1 MSFSPLTRLLT
12 RVRTARRSHVV
23 AVVILVLGAV
33 LATPLFANP
42 SGWTWTDRSGVL
54 PHRDGTSLDLLAANG
69 GSWLASDHEHLYQVN
84 GDSLKDL
91 TAAARRAGLTTI
103 STLSSDE
110 QRWFVGGRT
119 LDAGT
124 PRAFVTDGT
133 EFTDVSSL
141 FAQGRGGLDAVGV
154 RGTWYGRTFT
164 NAGQYEPARWTAF
177 SFNPKTLEK
186 NTFPI
191 TSDLSN
197 MAPGCFKEVT
207 GVRVCLG
214 ESKLV
219 RAGGQWFMI
228 GGNAEVVNDQGKTTQ
243 FAKGG
248 IWTITNDNRLLP
260 VSGLP
265 AFRFVSGIWQ
275 GKDQVLLATS
285 DVVSTPFSPDRYWI
299 FDGASLREVSE
310 EALGVGLLSN
320 DAREVRA
327 AHAGETWL
335 ITLGKNLIRFDGEH
349 MTSENKTRD
358 FFTVVSSNGQGVY
371 LLGGAVST
379 PDQSF
384 ATQPLTAKLV
394 EVREDMNVP
403 VTTPANLVSRLRGP
417 SIKVTAVPR
426 NNVVGD
432 GKIYTFRVTATD
444 TDGVAN
450 TSIIVNGAKLK
461 TCNTNVCEYTQT
473 YYTNGQPT
481 RSIEFMG
488 GATDKA
494 GNYNTSKPVTLTI
507 DRSSTV
513 SAAHDKLGETDATG
527 QVITIPNNKTWNRDA
542 NSGLAWMVWRQP
554 EQTELKDNEQTT
566 VVVAVQRSAGLGRVN
581 IIVNGENGR
590 SCDFTSQTDI
600 RVCTITLTGADY
612 PAATEIFVNAQIFNS
627 LNTDTQAVWTDGVR
641 IKRSAGTAPVTTTVV
656 NGQTVQLAANPRP
669 VFVTALTVNPD
680 SSSVR
685 RGDSFK
691 VQSISQNSG
700 NGLMTVE
707 VYQNNNIIQTC
718 SVGTVVSPVNCGA
731 TIDTS
736 NMRAGTSL
744 SFVTR
749 AIDTRLNVIWSNTRV
764 ITIRDTEVQPQPQNA
779 QGPIKV
785 WNWMSPDIAEMF
797 NWQTTYS
804 VGAWSPN
811 GIERIE
817 MIVDGQVRR
826 TCSFGVTSGNREC
839 DIVLSTD
846 DYADMHSLSVN
857 ARITDGKGNKAW
869 SDVRSILI
877 RRVWVDDKEGQIPAY
892 ASITTND
899 NTGYN
904 VGERITFKARGWS
917 PYNVDRVQIF
927 LNGEKV
933 ADCPGAICEF
943 TSAPITTSQVE
954 YQARAI
960 DAVGHSAWT
969 GMIGM
974 SKK

>member
-12 RVRTARRSHVV
+12 RVRNTRRSHVA
-23 AVVILVLGAV
+23 AVVMLVLGAV
-33 LATPLFANP
+33 LVTPLFANQ

-54 PHRDGTSLDLLAANG
+54 PYRDGVSIDLLSANG
-69 GSWLASDHEHLYQVN
+69 GSWLASDNTRLYQVT
-84 GDSLKDL
+84 GDTVKDL
-91 TAAARRAGLTTI
+91 TGAARSRGLNTI

-124 PRAFVTDGT
+124 VRAFVTDGN
-133 EFTDVSSL
+133 EFTDVSTV
-141 FAQGRGGLDAVGV
+141 FAQARGGMDAIGS

-164 NAGQYEPARWTAF
+164 TAGQYEPARWTAF
-177 SFNPKTLEK
+177 AFNPTTLEK
-186 NTFPI
+186 TTFPI
-191 TSDLSN
+191 TSDLNN
-197 MAPGCFKEVT
+197 MAAGCFKEVT

-214 ESKLV
+214 ETKIV
-219 RAGGQWFMI
+219 RAGGQWFVI
-228 GGNAEVVNDQGKTTQ
+228 GGNAEVANDQNVTTQ
-243 FAKGG
+243 FAKGS
-248 IWTITNDNRLLP
+248 IWKLDGTRLTA
-260 VSGLP
+260 VQNIP
-265 AFRFVSGIWQ
+265 AFRFVSGVWQ
-275 GKDQVLLATS
+275 GKDQVLVATS

-310 EALGVGLLSN
+310 EALSVGLLSN

-358 FFTVVSSNGQGVY
+358 FFTAVSSNGQGVY
-371 LLGGAVST
+371 MLGGAVST

-394 EVREDMNVP
+394 EVREDMNAP

-417 SIKVTAVPR
+417 SINVTAIPR
-426 NNVVGD
+426 TNVVGD

-494 GNYNTSKPVTLTI
+494 GYSNTSKPVTLTI
-507 DRSSTV
+507 DRASTV
-513 SAAHDKLGETDATG
+513 SAANEKLGETDSTG
-527 QVITIPNNKTWNRDA
+527 QVITIPNNKTWNRDT
-542 NSGLAWMVWRQP
+542 NSGLTWMVWRQP

-566 VVVAVQRSAGLGRVN
+566 VVFAVQRSAGLGRVN
-581 IIVNGENGR
+581 IVVNGNDDR

-612 PAATEIFVNAQIFNS
+612 IAGTEIFVNAQLFNS
-627 LNTDTQAVWTDGVR
+627 QNTEAQSVWTDGIR
-641 IKRSAGTAPVTTTVV
+641 IKRTGDEKTVLT
-656 NGQTVQLAANPRP
+656 NGQTVQLATNPRP

-680 SSSVR
+680 NSNVR

-691 VQSISQNSG
+691 VQSKSQNTG
-700 NGLMTVE
+700 NGLMNVE
-707 VYQNNNIIQTC
+707 IYQNDKVIRNC
-718 SVGTVVSPVNCGA
+718 SVGTVVSPVNCEA
-731 TIDTS
+731 TIDTTA
-736 NMRAGTSL
+736 MQAGTSL

-764 ITIRDTEVQPQPQNA
+764 ITIRDTTMQPQPLNA

-785 WNWMSPDIAEMF
+785 WNWMTPDISEMY
-797 NWQTTYS
+797 NWQTTYA

-817 MIVDGQVRR
+817 MMVDGQVVR
-826 TCSFGVTSGNREC
+826 TCSFGVTTGNREC
-839 DIVLSTD
+839 DVVLKTD

-869 SDVRSILI
+869 SDVRSVLI
-877 RRVWVDDKEGQIPAY
+877 RRVWVDDTTGQVPAY
-892 ASITTND
+892 ASIATND
-899 NTGYN
+899 NAGYN

-917 PYNVDRVQIF
+917 PYNVERIHIY
-927 LNGEKV
+927 LNGTKV
-933 ADCPGAICEF
+933 ADCPGQICEF
-943 TSAPITTSQVE
+943 TSAPITTNQVE

-960 DAVGHSAWT
+960 DAAGNSAWT
-969 GMIGM
+969 GLIGM